1 MDKIKKAFSL
11 AELIL
16 VVLIVGILAAVSVPR
31 VNFGTVSKQKA
42 ATIANRIVTDLRRT
56 RSMAI
61 SNGAT
66 NATDFAMDMV
76 GLPPYRSYII
86 KDLQGNKVVDT
97 LDIDSDVSCTGDTI
111 FVFGPMG
118 NLSGKSGQL
127 KVSAGGRSF
136 AITIVPATGMVKCV
150 EN

>member
-1 MDKIKKAFSL
+1 MDKTKKAFSL

-31 VNFGTVSKQKA
+31 LNFGTVSKQKVGTVA
-42 ATIANRIVTDLRRT
+42 KRIATDLRRT

-61 SNGAT
+61 SAAAT
-66 NATDFAMDMV
+66 NVTGFAMDMV
-76 GLPPYRSYII
+76 GVPPYRSYII
-86 KDLQGNKVVDT
+86 KDMQGNKAVDT
-97 LDIDSDVSCTGDTI
+97 LDIDGDVSCTGDTI
-111 FVFGPMG
+111 FMFAPMG

-127 KVSAGGRSF
+127 KVTAGGRSF
-136 AITIVPATGMVKCV
+136 AITVVPATGMVKCV